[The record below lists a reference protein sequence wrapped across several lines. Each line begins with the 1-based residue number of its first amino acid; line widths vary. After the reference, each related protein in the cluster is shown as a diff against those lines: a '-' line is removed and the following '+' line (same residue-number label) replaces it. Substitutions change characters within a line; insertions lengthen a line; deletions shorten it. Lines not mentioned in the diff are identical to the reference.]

1 MIRIMNTIGRLSH
14 RIRVKKVFNKSNNVN
29 VSIATIMA
37 FGMFTTVCLSQI
49 VYYNFTIK
57 QRMANI
63 EDRINSIDEKISS

>member
-49 VYYNFTIK
+49 VYYNSTIK

>member
-1 MIRIMNTIGRLSH
+1 MNTIGRLSH

-49 VYYNFTIK
+49 VYYDCTIK

>member
-1 MIRIMNTIGRLSH
+1 MNNIGRLSH
-14 RIRVKKVFNKSNNVN
+14 RIRIKKVFNKSNNVN
-29 VSIATIMA
+29 ISIATIMA

-49 VYYNFTIK
+49 VYYNSTIK

>member
-49 VYYNFTIK
+49 VYYNSTIK
-57 QRMANI
+57 QRMVNI

>member
-14 RIRVKKVFNKSNNVN
+14 RIRVNKTNTVN
-29 VSIATIMA
+29 VTISTIMA
-37 FGMFTTVCLSQI
+37 FGIFTTVTVSQI
-49 VYYNFTIK
+49 VYYDSTIK

>member
-1 MIRIMNTIGRLSH
+1 MIRIMNTIRRLSH

-49 VYYNFTIK
+49 VYYNSTIK

>member
-49 VYYNFTIK
+49 VYYNSTIK
-57 QRMANI
+57 ERIANI